1 MNHYPG
7 EWQIRVLIENLG
19 ALSFWEAAITNA
31 IGRKYTLEKDIDVDK
46 EMHFIRFN
54 VQNR

>member
-1 MNHYPG
+1 M
-7 EWQIRVLIENLG
+7 LIENLG